1 MASPIT
7 SSVGLGSGLDIGAM
21 VKALVGAD
29 TAAKQAQITRQTSNN
44 SAMISGIGSLRS
56 AITAFQDA
64 MKKLNDSN
72 VPSFNAFAAK
82 SANESVVKV
91 TSSNSAVAGS
101 FDIVVNQLATA
112 SKVASARQAGGASTP
127 ITAGQ
132 MVISQGTSGKTYKVD
147 IADGATLQSVR
158 DQINKELGASGITAN
173 IINEDGGGSRLVL
186 SSTTTGADTDLSVSG
201 IPELVINGGTKMSG
215 DGAGFITAKAQ
226 DAVLTIDGLTVS
238 SASNKV
244 EGAISGLTLELT
256 GVSAKDAGGNASPT
270 ALTVTADNEGLKK
283 SVQSFVDA
291 YNTLQKAISGLTAP
305 TKNSDGTV
313 ASLGPLTNDPT
324 TRSLLSDM
332 RKVLAEVGAGDKLTT
347 LGQLGVNT
355 MQDGTLEFN
364 SAKFAAAM
372 DDKKLGA
379 EVQELFTG
387 TNGIFERMNKAID
400 PYNAT
405 DGSLATRK
413 ANLDKAAKNL
423 SDQQAALDRRTE
435 SLTESLTKKFVA
447 LDTALGKMKAQADQI
462 TSIFEAI
469 NAQAKKS

>member
-29 TAAKQAQITRQTSNN
+29 TAAKQAQIARQTSNN

-56 AITAFQDA
+56 ALTAFQDA

-72 VPSFNAFAAK
+72 APSFNAYSAK
-82 SANESVVKV
+82 SANESVVKIA
-91 TSSNSAVAGS
+91 SSNNAVAGS
-101 FDIVVNQLATA
+101 YDIVVNQLATG

-132 MVISQGTSGKTYKVD
+132 MVISQGNSKTYNLE
-147 IADGATLQSVR
+147 IASGATLQSVR

-173 IINEDGGGSRLVL
+173 IINETGGSRLVL
-186 SSTTTGADTDLSVSG
+186 SSTTTGANTDISVSG
-201 IPELVINGGTKMSG
+201 IPELVIDGSTQMSG
-215 DGAGFITAKAQ
+215 AGAGFISAKAQ
-226 DAVLTIDGLTVS
+226 DAELTIDGLSVK

-244 EGAISGLTLELT
+244 EGVVSGLTLELT
-256 GVSAKDAGGNASPT
+256 GVSAKDGAGNSTPT
-270 ALTVTADNEGLKK
+270 KLTVAADNDGLKK

-291 YNTLQKAISGLTAP
+291 YNTLQKAISDLTSP

-313 ASLGPLTNDPT
+313 KSLGPLTNDPT
-324 TRSLLSDM
+324 TRSLLADM

-355 MQDGTLEFN
+355 QRDGTLEFN
-364 SAKFAAAM
+364 SVKFTAAM
-372 DDKKLGA
+372 DEKKLGP

-413 ANLDKAAKNL
+413 SNLDQAAKNL